1 MFEHKTQPL
10 APRTRFFLRLARHFA
25 WTLLIVGF
33 SLAMGSTGYHYIAG
47 LTWIDAFYN
56 SAMILTGMGP
66 VSDTPMRDASSKL
79 FSSFYALYSG
89 IAFLT
94 MVATLL
100 APVAHRFMHRLHL
113 EFEEEDEVD
122 SAAGEQKERKSK

>member
-66 VSDTPMRDASSKL
+66 VSDTPMRDAPSKL
-79 FSSFYALYSG
+79 FSAFYALYSG

>member
-1 MFEHKTQPL
+1 MFEHKSQPL
-10 APRTRFFLRLARHFA
+10 APQEKFLLRLAKHFG

-33 SLAMGSTGYHYIAG
+33 SLGMGSCGYHYIGG
-47 LTWIDAFYN
+47 LHWIDAFHN
-56 SAMILTGMGP
+56 ACMILTGMGP
-66 VSDTPMRDASSKL
+66 LDQMPTVAAKL

-113 EFEEEDEVD
+113 EFEDEEEEDKRDEH
-122 SAAGEQKERKSK
+122 KS

>member
-10 APRTRFFLRLARHFA
+10 APRHRFYLRLARHFC

-33 SLAMGSTGYHYIAG
+33 SLAMGSCGYHFIAG
-47 LTWIDAFYN
+47 LDWIDSFHNA
-56 SAMILTGMGP
+56 SMILTGMGP
-66 VSDTPMRDASSKL
+66 LNPMPSVPAKL

-89 IAFLT
+89 VAFLT

-113 EFEEEDEVD
+113 EFEEEDEQD
-122 SAAGEQKERKSK
+122 SEPESRKSQDRRL

>member
-1 MFEHKTQPL
+1 MFEHKSHPL
-10 APRTRFFLRLARHFA
+10 ATQAKFLRRLAKHFG

-33 SLAMGSTGYHYIAG
+33 SLAMGSCGYHYIAG
-47 LTWIDAFYN
+47 LSWIDSFHNA
-56 SAMILTGMGP
+56 SMILTGMGP
-66 VSDTPMRDASSKL
+66 LNPMPSTPAKL

-100 APVAHRFMHRLHL
+100 APVAHRLLHRLHL
-113 EFEEEDEVD
+113 EEEEDE
-122 SAAGEQKERKSK
+122 S

>member
-10 APRTRFFLRLARHFA
+10 APRHKFFIRLARHFC

-33 SLAMGSTGYHYIAG
+33 SLAMGSCGYHFIAG
-47 LTWIDAFYN
+47 LDWIDSFHNA
-56 SAMILTGMGP
+56 SMILTGMGP
-66 VSDTPMRDASSKL
+66 LNPMPSVPAKL

-89 IAFLT
+89 VAFLT

-113 EFEEEDEVD
+113 EFEEEDEKD
-122 SAAGEQKERKSK
+122 DGSESREPQDRRL

>member
-1 MFEHKTQPL
+1 MFEHKSQPL
-10 APRTRFFLRLARHFA
+10 APRERFLIRLARHFC

-33 SLAMGSTGYHYIAG
+33 SLAMGSCGYHFIAG
-47 LTWIDAFYN
+47 LDWIDSFHNA
-56 SAMILTGMGP
+56 SMILTGMGP
-66 VSDTPMRDASSKL
+66 LNPMPSVPAKL

-89 IAFLT
+89 VAFLT

-113 EFEEEDEVD
+113 EFEEEDEKD
-122 SAAGEQKERKSK
+122 DGSESRESQDRRP